1 MQEDCIKLGHD
12 VFRVLFT
19 NDYNCIDFFLI
30 VKRKYSALIC
40 DKPVAMQGER
50 VRLQCSYMQESTY
63 TVAGRCIRAST
74 LASKSTASPC
84 WYTVE
89 LHWEVHTSVEQ
100 QMFSFQCLLR
110 LDSTYKQ
117 YRQTREWIRLQFNLP
132 WYEGRSAAVQ
142 RHWPWM
148 SLVPRLGL
156 VVLDLLFA
164 FCIHTK
170 ITHRLCQCLSSYK
183 HTGVEL
189 SFIWTSFLLLLTVW
203 TLHCWFSILIIQ
215 LLLLLH

>member
-1 MQEDCIKLGHD
+1 MQL
-12 VFRVLFT
+12 
-19 NDYNCIDFFLI
+19 
-30 VKRKYSALIC
+30 RKSRHIQWQEGASGPPLWLLKALLPPA
-40 DKPVAMQGER
+40 DTLWNYTER
-50 VRLQCSYMQESTY
+50 CTHLWN
-63 TVAGRCIRAST
+63 
-74 LASKSTASPC
+74 K
-84 WYTVE
+84 
-89 LHWEVHTSVEQ
+89 
-100 QMFSFQCLLR
+100 FSFQCLLH

-132 WYEGRSAAVQ
+132 RYEGRTAAVQ

-164 FCIHTK
+164 SCIHTK

-189 SFIWTSFLLLLTVW
+189 SLIWTSFLLLLTVW